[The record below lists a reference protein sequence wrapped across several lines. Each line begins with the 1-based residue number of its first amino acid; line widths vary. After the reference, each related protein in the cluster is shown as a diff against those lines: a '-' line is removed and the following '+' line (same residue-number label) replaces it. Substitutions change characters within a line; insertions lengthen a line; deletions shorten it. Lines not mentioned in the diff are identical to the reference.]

1 MPSRTAENRAFRAA
15 AKGAVIGLIA
25 AFSVRLADTPLGIL
39 VWTVCAVSIG
49 AVASVL
55 HELAFEKEQE
65 SAEKPKAQDSQL
77 PLVVTST
84 QLKRSETVL
93 LEVPGVGEVEI
104 ALQPKWRDGGM
115 LRLTGLLPDNEVV
128 VARLRV
134 IDD

>member
-1 MPSRTAENRAFRAA
+1 M
-15 AKGAVIGLIA
+15 GAL
-25 AFSVRLADTPLGIL
+25 
-39 VWTVCAVSIG
+39 G

-55 HELAFEKEQE
+55 HEFVFEKDKE
-65 SAEKPKAQDSQL
+65 SEEKPKAQDSRL

-84 QLKRSETVL
+84 QLKRSEKVL

>member
-1 MPSRTAENRAFRAA
+1 MPSRTADNRVFRAA
-15 AKGAVIGLIA
+15 AKGSVIGLIA

-39 VWTVCAVSIG
+39 IWTTCAVSIG

-55 HELAFEKEQE
+55 HELAFEKESE
-65 SAEKPKAQDSQL
+65 EKPKAQDSKL
-77 PLVVTST
+77 LLVVTST
-84 QLKRSETVL
+84 QLKRSEKVL

-134 IDD
+134 TDD